1 MPHNPS
7 LYRKFS
13 ELVSDKRQRRH
24 LSLTVVFAFIAYAL
38 LGICL
43 PHIYGSVKLK
53 SDGHLATAKVLETRS
68 FNICD
73 ILDMASFPFNLFSED
88 GKTYYCQ
95 IEMVDSP
102 DEIRSHG
109 EIPPAINFDRY
120 KSVVNFSDRTHIIYT
135 NHNLIMGE
143 SLGVIVS
150 RKNPRYAVYA
160 TRDNMNLWDIWQGL
174 SPFNGIINVALVVLG
189 SISVLLLS
197 RHLIITIKCLSHGYP
212 QEDLEKNSFAKN
224 TLSIILYK
232 LTETPQESAR
242 RGPSKNPILRRILM
256 LLGDRRQRI
265 RIDLGGDDPN
275 ADVSINNPLA
285 SHSVYAIVL
294 GAIAYVCLYGVIID
308 GINSINLARN
318 GEFDVAVVESTEPY
332 DWCGEIPLLRR
343 FACETRRSTR
353 YKSYASVRNSNVVVD
368 MGVPMESGE
377 EIPVLYIPNRPDLV
391 IHLDVGRKDFW
402 AILRRVSLVRDVGN
416 IILLIIGLFMAQQT
430 MRNVMIL
437 MRLLFYKDK
446 C

>member
-7 LYRKFS
+7 FYRKFS
-13 ELVSDKRQRRH
+13 DLVSDKRQRRH
-24 LSLTVVFAFIAYAL
+24 LSLTVVFAFISYTL
-38 LGICL
+38 IGIFL
-43 PHIYGSVKLK
+43 PHIYGSLTLN
-53 SDGHLATAKVLETRS
+53 SDGYLATATVLETR
-68 FNICD
+68 FFHICD
-73 ILDMASFPFNLFSED
+73 ILDTETFPFNLFSAKEE
-88 GKTYYCQ
+88 TYYCQ
-95 IEMVDSP
+95 SEVVTSSYT
-102 DEIRSHG
+102 IRSHSDL
-109 EIPPAINFDRY
+109 PPAVNFARY
-120 KSVVNFSDRTHIIYT
+120 KSMVNFSDRTHIIYT
-135 NHNLIMGE
+135 NHNLILGE
-143 SLGVIVS
+143 SLGVIIS
-150 RKNPRYAVYA
+150 SKNPRYAVYA
-160 TRDNMNLWDIWQGL
+160 TRDNMNLWDIWQGM
-174 SPFNGIINVALVVLG
+174 SPFNGLINVALVLLG
-189 SISVLLLS
+189 SISVLILA

-212 QEDLEKNSFAKN
+212 QEDLEKNSFEKN
-224 TLSIILYK
+224 TLSRILYK
-232 LTETPQESAR
+232 LTETPRESAQ

-256 LLGDRRQRI
+256 LLGDRRQSI
-265 RIDLGGDDPN
+265 RIDLEGDDPD
-275 ADVSINNPLA
+275 ADVSINNPLV

-368 MGVPMESGE
+368 MGVPVESGE
-377 EIPVLYIPNRPDLV
+377 EIPVLYIPNRPDL
-391 IHLDVGRKDFW
+391 IIPLAVGGKDFW

-416 IILLIIGLFMAQQT
+416 IILLIIGLVMAQQT

-437 MRLLFYKDK
+437 IRLFLYKDK